1 MRNSLKNVAK
11 LIDAANETIPIEE
24 QFLNDLQVSI
34 EKSAEQN
41 ASKPSQ
47 TYKPSGMNC
56 NRSMVYQVL
65 GYEPAKGKASY
76 QLEGICESG
85 TDRHIRIQQAIE
97 NMKNVLNIDVEY
109 IDVAEFVKQR
119 NLTDLEIREK
129 SGMETKLYH
138 KKLNMSF
145 MTDGIIRYKG
155 KYFIFEFKK
164 ETSDKFYKEKE

>member
-1 MRNSLKNVAK
+1 MRNSLKNIAK

-65 GYEPAKGKASY
+65 GYEPAK
-76 QLEGICESG
+76 
-85 TDRHIRIQQAIE
+85 R
-97 NMKNVLNIDVEY
+97 
-109 IDVAEFVKQR
+109 
-119 NLTDLEIREK
+119 K
-129 SGMETKLYH
+129 S
-138 KKLNMSF
+138 
-145 MTDGIIRYKG
+145 
-155 KYFIFEFKK
+155 
-164 ETSDKFYKEKE
+164 

>member
-1 MRNSLKNVAK
+1 MRNRNSLKNSAK

-65 GYEPAKGKASY
+65 GYEPAK
-76 QLEGICESG
+76 
-85 TDRHIRIQQAIE
+85 R
-97 NMKNVLNIDVEY
+97 
-109 IDVAEFVKQR
+109 
-119 NLTDLEIREK
+119 K
-129 SGMETKLYH
+129 S
-138 KKLNMSF
+138 
-145 MTDGIIRYKG
+145 
-155 KYFIFEFKK
+155 
-164 ETSDKFYKEKE
+164 